1 MIGDLKCC
9 LIGLS
14 GNSALC
20 ATRVGCAMSAPWLLP
35 AAIGVRKWEGS
46 GAPRSMKMGTILSPC
61 PYDAAAD
68 RASQLAKLRHPTTLQ
83 YASRPRCLLEFA
95 WCSGYPSIACS
106 LDPPDRRDVPCV
118 DGSELAR
125 VFFTFAGWSVQP
137 CVRPVSAAH
146 RPLAIAAGWPL
157 CTENQIR
164 KTASIKAIWI
174 KSSPVERLHSERGGR
189 RARNAI
195 MQRLL
200 AAVLAVACVV
210 GST

>member
-146 RPLAIAAGWPL
+146 RPLAIMPSADQVPVKSPHSTMRWHMWVVLIAGIDRL
-157 CTENQIR
+157 CITCCSPSQPSHHADGR
-164 KTASIKAIWI
+164 RDLVYTASAT
-174 KSSPVERLHSERGGR
+174 
-189 RARNAI
+189 
-195 MQRLL
+195 
-200 AAVLAVACVV
+200 
-210 GST
+210 GSL